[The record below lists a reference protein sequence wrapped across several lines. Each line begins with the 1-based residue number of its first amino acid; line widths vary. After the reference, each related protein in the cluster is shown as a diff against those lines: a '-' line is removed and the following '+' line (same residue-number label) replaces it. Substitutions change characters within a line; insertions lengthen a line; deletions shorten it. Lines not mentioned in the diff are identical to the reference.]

1 MILVHRE
8 SPSHWY
14 HPNGT
19 PIHDVERADGKGT
32 RPTSLRDARKLGLY
46 PSVTNVL
53 NVLAKPGLD
62 AWKQEQAILSALT
75 LPRRDGEPLDSFARR
90 VVEDMGSQVRD
101 AADLGSAIHAAI
113 ENYAQSGEVPTNPD
127 VLRLFEPARAWFDAE
142 VAKVHAVEAVVS
154 HPAWGYAGRVDLVV
168 TLRSTGRPAVIDFK
182 SQKSRVGKDG
192 KFQPVFYDTWPLQ
205 LEAYQRA
212 LETRMPELEQADIA
226 SVVIGSTEPVPVSV
240 RIWPREEST
249 ARFRA
254 FLAARQL
261 WVWSKSYC
269 PIGHDADRPD
279 EPEPDPS
286 SAALRKAA

>member
-19 PIHDVERADGKGT
+19 PIHEVERADGKGT

-62 AWKQEQAILSALT
+62 AWRIEQGILAALT
-75 LPRRDGEPLDSFARR
+75 LPRRDGEPLDAFAHR

-101 AADLGSAIHAAI
+101 AADLGSAIHSAI
-113 ENYAQSGEVPTNPD
+113 ETYAQSGQVPTNPD

-154 HPAWGYAGRVDLVV
+154 HRAWGYAGRVDLVA
-168 TLRSTGRPAVIDFK
+168 TLRSSGRPAVIDFK
-182 SQKSRVGKDG
+182 TQKTRTGKDG
-192 KFQPVFYDTWPLQ
+192 SFQPIFYDTWPLQ

-212 LETRMPELEQADIA
+212 LETRVPEFESADIA

-240 RIWPREEST
+240 KIWPREEST

-261 WVWSKSYC
+261 WVWSKGYC
-269 PIGHDADRPD
+269 PVGHDADRPD
-279 EPEPDPS
+279 DDPP
-286 SAALRKAA
+286 AALANAA